1 MCDYGSFLA
10 PANDILLSFLEE
22 DGGWVDGNG
31 CCDQHSDLYIAS
43 RASLDSDS
51 DLAKVSQSAALKVV
65 VVVVLWSGRSVD
77 FMEEKESS

>member
-43 RASLDSDS
+43 RAS
-51 DLAKVSQSAALKVV
+51 VSQSAALKVV

-77 FMEEKESS
+77 FREETMMTMMIR

>member
-31 CCDQHSDLYIAS
+31 CCDQHSDLYVYCFARIAGFGFGFGEGFAKRGIKS
-43 RASLDSDS
+43 RRRCRP
-51 DLAKVSQSAALKVV
+51 VE
-65 VVVVLWSGRSVD
+65 WSVGG
-77 FMEEKESS
+77 F